1 MTVRQKS
8 STKLITAVLLT
19 ALLGLGIAPVEAFGE
34 PVYRKVGESNGLVIE
49 VPEKTQDTGNL
60 GPGDTKQSHIR
71 LTNSNQRSVTVY
83 MRTEIVE
90 ESTLYGGKLAEAF
103 RLKIMDG
110 SGTVYD
116 GTFQEAH
123 DKGNISLGRM
133 TPNAEK
139 TLYFYADLPGRE
151 TGNEYQGSSMKVQWV
166 FTTQVG
172 GGGGGGGGDEG
183 GRRGGGGGEEE
194 EVIIEE
200 PDVFE
205 PPEEPVT
212 VDYEPPL
219 MPKTGEASP
228 LPFYVAGACA
238 VVLGASLIINKNRS

>member
-183 GRRGGGGGEEE
+183 GRRGGGGGERKRSSLKSR
-194 EVIIEE
+194 
-200 PDVFE
+200 
-205 PPEEPVT
+205 T
-212 VDYEPPL
+212 CSNRL
-219 MPKTGEASP
+219 KSP
-228 LPFYVAGACA
+228 LP
-238 VVLGASLIINKNRS
+238 LIMNRRLCQRPAKPHLFPSTLQGPAPLCWGQA